1 MRTLFF
7 GVLVIL
13 FAGVI
18 GCGSQS
24 PKATSNSVSFQAATK
39 PQAGPT
45 QDSAQTQYI
54 TAQNPAARGGEK
66 ENGNPVAAIGQ
77 DLPPERKIIFT
88 GILDV
93 EVKEF
98 GEARKQLD
106 ALVSQAKAYY
116 SKTEILGDS
125 GKKRSGMFVIKV
137 PVEQFQ
143 SLVNDITLL
152 GNPIKNHT
160 DSQDVTEEF
169 VDTAA
174 RVKNLKAEEEVLNKL
189 LKEAGSRLEDV
200 FKIREQI
207 RNNRIEIERNEAR
220 VQALGKMA
228 ALSTLTVTLREIET
242 YIAPVVPKPTEPTV
256 PAFADRADSTWNES
270 YANLKSLTQMVALA
284 GVAAAPWLPLVVVA
298 GLGIWGVRRYHGSR
312 TVTT

>member
-1 MRTLFF
+1 MRPLFF
-7 GVLVIL
+7 GLLIIAFV
-13 FAGVI
+13 GVI
-18 GCGSQS
+18 GCGSRQS
-24 PKATSNSVSFQAATK
+24 GTFDFVSSK
-39 PQAGPT
+39 VSSEKSAGPK
-45 QDSAQTQYI
+45 QDSAQTQFI

-77 DLPPERKIIFT
+77 DLPPEKKIIFT

-125 GKKRSGMFVIKV
+125 GKKRSGTFVIKV
-137 PVEQFQ
+137 PVEHFQ

-207 RNNRIEIERNEAR
+207 RSNRLEIERNEAR
-220 VQALGKMA
+220 VLALGKMA
-228 ALSTLTVTLREIET
+228 ALSSLTVTIREIEA
-242 YIAPVVPKPTEPTV
+242 YIAPVVPKPSEPVV
-256 PAFADRADSTWNES
+256 PAFAERADSTWNES
-270 YANLKSLTQMVALA
+270 YASLKSLSQIVALA
-284 GVAAAPWLPLVVVA
+284 GVAAAPWLPLVLVA

-312 TVTT
+312 TVAT

>member
-1 MRTLFF
+1 MNVKSLGVIILTLF
-7 GVLVIL
+7 L
-13 FAGVI
+13 I
-18 GCGSQS
+18 GCGGQEPRKAQYDAVAYQS
-24 PKATSNSVSFQAATK
+24 RSTPSPVPSETNPTVFISK
-39 PQAGPT
+39 PVPAG
-45 QDSAQTQYI
+45 A
-54 TAQNPAARGGEK
+54 GEAK

-106 ALVSQAKAYY
+106 ALVGQAKAYY

-125 GKKRSGMFVIKV
+125 GKKRSGTFVVKV

-207 RNNRIEIERNEAR
+207 RNNRLEIERNEAR

-228 ALSTLTVTLREIET
+228 SLSTLTVTIREIEA

-256 PAFADRADSTWNES
+256 PAFAERADSTWNES
-270 YANLKSLTQMVALA
+270 YANLKSLTQVIALA
-284 GVAAAPWLPLVVVA
+284 GVAAAPWLPIVLVA

-312 TVTT
+312 TVAT